1 VAGEEADIDRKET
14 SEKVLEPIEAKT
26 HPYRYAIATILISL
40 LLALSCVAMYH
51 HYFAPQIVA
60 VDLRGYIKGQ
70 RDMFLAGKID
80 RKKLRR
86 NLDKFENVITGLP
99 KRNIILSR
107 DAVIRNVKVIEIK
120 KRGENVDLD

>member
-1 VAGEEADIDRKET
+1 MADEKAGMYPAHAGMNR
-14 SEKVLEPIEAKT
+14 T

-40 LLALSCVAMYH
+40 LLSLSCVAAYH

-86 NLDKFENVITGLP
+86 NLDKIENVITGLP

-107 DAVIRNVKVIEIK
+107 DAVIRNVEVIEINSESANSGK
-120 KRGENVDLD
+120 LDSN